1 MNLNQLKYFLAIV
14 KTGSFS
20 NAADDMYISQSSMSK
35 QIKALET
42 ELGVDLFK
50 REHSKV
56 YLTEIGAEFAK
67 YAEMTIKQHNDMLL
81 YLDEFA
87 TKKSN
92 TIRFGSIPVVS
103 SYGISAQIAQFTTNY
118 KPDVNVVV
126 IDMHETNQQE
136 VMKELF
142 DGAIDIALIRTD
154 YLDEVDVFDCIPY
167 KKDIFVLVCNQNHP
181 LSTKEAVS
189 LNDLIKYPLSLL
201 DTSSVIYTI
210 VMKAFERHGIEKKTK
225 CLTTRHKILMEILQ
239 TAPNISLLPLSLVD
253 LTLFPHLCTVPLVE
267 ELTSDVALIKL
278 KKRRLN
284 KITKD
289 FWIYWQ
295 KYFKCN
301 K

>member
-92 TIRFGSIPVVS
+92 TIRFGS

-118 KPDVNVVV
+118 KPDVNVV

-167 KKDIFVLVCNQNHP
+167 KKDTFVLVCNQNHP

-295 KYFKCN
+295 KYFQMQ
-301 K
+301 

>member
-103 SYGISAQIAQFTTNY
+103 SYGISAQIAHQFTTNY
-118 KPDVNVVV
+118 KPDVNVV

-295 KYFKCN
+295 KYFQMQ
-301 K
+301 

>member
-201 DTSSVIYTI
+201 NTSSVIYTI

-295 KYFKCN
+295 KYFQMQ
-301 K
+301 

>member
-20 NAADDMYISQSSMSK
+20 NAAEDMYISQSSMSK

-56 YLTEIGAEFAK
+56 YLTEIGGEFAK
-67 YAEMTIKQHNDMLL
+67 YAEQTVKQHNDMLL

-103 SYGISAQIAQFTTNY
+103 SYGISGQIAEFTTHY
-118 KPDVNVVV
+118 PDTNVV
-126 IDMHETNQQE
+126 IDLHENSQQE
-136 VMKELF
+136 IMKELY
-142 DGAIDIALIRTD
+142 DGVIDIALVRTD
-154 YLDEVDVFDCIPY
+154 YMDDLDDVFDRIIY
-167 KKDIFVLVCNQNHP
+167 KKDTFALVCNKTHP
-181 LSTKEAVS
+181 LCNKTAVYPQ
-189 LNDLIKYPLSLL
+189 DLIPYPLSLL
-201 DTSSVIYTI
+201 DTSSVVNTI
-210 VMKAFERHGIEKKTK
+210 VTQAFETHGIKKKAK

-239 TAPNISLLPLSLVD
+239 NSHDITLLPLSLVD
-253 LTLFPHLCTVPLVE
+253 LSLFPYLCTVPLAE
-267 ELTSDVALIKL
+267 ELTSEVAIIKL

-289 FWIYWQ
+289 FWNYWQ
-295 KYFKCN
+295 KKSL

>member
-118 KPDVNVVV
+118 KPDVNVV

-189 LNDLIKYPLSLL
+189 LNDLKYPLSLL

-267 ELTSDVALIKL
+267 ELTSDVALIKF

-295 KYFKCN
+295 KYFQMK
-301 K
+301 

>member
-67 YAEMTIKQHNDMLL
+67 YAEMTVKQHNDMLL

-103 SYGISAQIAQFTTNY
+103 SYGLSGQIADFTNHY
-118 KPDVNVVV
+118 IPNVNVV
-126 IDMHETNQQE
+126 IDMHENNQQRI
-136 VMKELF
+136 MKELYE
-142 DGAIDIALIRTD
+142 GNIDLALIRTD
-154 YLDEVDVFDCIPY
+154 YLEDLDIFDIIPY
-167 KKDIFVLVCNQNHP
+167 TKDIFVLVCNKDHP
-181 LSTKEAVS
+181 LTAKAHIHPE
-189 LNDLIKYPLSLL
+189 DLVPYPLSLL

-210 VMKAFERHGIEKKTK
+210 VTKAFESHGIKKKAK

-239 TAPNISLLPLSLVD
+239 TSNDITLLPQSLVD
-253 LTLFPHLCTVPLVE
+253 LELFKHLTTVPLAE
-267 ELTSDVALIKL
+267 EVTSKVALIKL
-278 KKRRLN
+278 KNRKLN

-289 FWIYWQ
+289 FWNFWQ
-295 KYFKCN
+295 KN
-301 K
+301 LQMQQ

>member
-103 SYGISAQIAQFTTNY
+103 SYGISAMSMAPSNSSFITSCWLVSCISITT
-118 KPDVNVVV
+118 
-126 IDMHETNQQE
+126 
-136 VMKELF
+136 
-142 DGAIDIALIRTD
+142 
-154 YLDEVDVFDCIPY
+154 
-167 KKDIFVLVCNQNHP
+167 
-181 LSTKEAVS
+181 
-189 LNDLIKYPLSLL
+189 
-201 DTSSVIYTI
+201 
-210 VMKAFERHGIEKKTK
+210 
-225 CLTTRHKILMEILQ
+225 
-239 TAPNISLLPLSLVD
+239 
-253 LTLFPHLCTVPLVE
+253 
-267 ELTSDVALIKL
+267 LTSGL
-278 KKRRLN
+278 
-284 KITKD
+284 
-289 FWIYWQ
+289 
-295 KYFKCN
+295 
-301 K
+301 

>member
-92 TIRFGSIPVVS
+92 TIHSFWVNTCSILLWYQRSDSPI
-103 SYGISAQIAQFTTNY
+103 Y
-118 KPDVNVVV
+118 
-126 IDMHETNQQE
+126 NQ
-136 VMKELF
+136 L
-142 DGAIDIALIRTD
+142 
-154 YLDEVDVFDCIPY
+154 
-167 KKDIFVLVCNQNHP
+167 
-181 LSTKEAVS
+181 
-189 LNDLIKYPLSLL
+189 
-201 DTSSVIYTI
+201 
-210 VMKAFERHGIEKKTK
+210 
-225 CLTTRHKILMEILQ
+225 
-239 TAPNISLLPLSLVD
+239 
-253 LTLFPHLCTVPLVE
+253 
-267 ELTSDVALIKL
+267 
-278 KKRRLN
+278 
-284 KITKD
+284 
-289 FWIYWQ
+289 
-295 KYFKCN
+295 
-301 K
+301 

>member
-103 SYGISAQIAQFTTNY
+103 FYGISAQIAQFTTNY
-118 KPDVNVVV
+118 KPDVNVV

-295 KYFKCN
+295 KYFQMQ
-301 K
+301 

>member
-103 SYGISAQIAQFTTNY
+103 SLGQ
-118 KPDVNVVV
+118 
-126 IDMHETNQQE
+126 
-136 VMKELF
+136 
-142 DGAIDIALIRTD
+142 
-154 YLDEVDVFDCIPY
+154 YL
-167 KKDIFVLVCNQNHP
+167 
-181 LSTKEAVS
+181 
-189 LNDLIKYPLSLL
+189 
-201 DTSSVIYTI
+201 
-210 VMKAFERHGIEKKTK
+210 
-225 CLTTRHKILMEILQ
+225 
-239 TAPNISLLPLSLVD
+239 
-253 LTLFPHLCTVPLVE
+253 
-267 ELTSDVALIKL
+267 
-278 KKRRLN
+278 
-284 KITKD
+284 
-289 FWIYWQ
+289 
-295 KYFKCN
+295 
-301 K
+301 

>member
-295 KYFKCN
+295 KYFQMQ
-301 K
+301 

>member
-118 KPDVNVVV
+118 KPDVNVV

-167 KKDIFVLVCNQNHP
+167 KKDIFVLVCNQNHHP

-295 KYFKCN
+295 KYFQMQ
-301 K
+301 

>member
-142 DGAIDIALIRTD
+142 DGAIDIALIRTN

-295 KYFKCN
+295 KYFQMQ
-301 K
+301 

>member
-118 KPDVNVVV
+118 KPDVNVV

-201 DTSSVIYTI
+201 DTSSVIY
-210 VMKAFERHGIEKKTK
+210 
-225 CLTTRHKILMEILQ
+225 KILMEILQ

-295 KYFKCN
+295 KYFQMQ
-301 K
+301 

>member
-67 YAEMTIKQHNDMLL
+67 YAETTIKQHNEMLL

-92 TIRFGSIPVVS
+92 TIRFGSIHVVS
-103 SYGISAQIAQFTTNY
+103 SYGISALIADFTNHY
-118 KPDVNVVV
+118 NPNLYVV
-126 IDMHETNQQE
+126 IDMHENNQQR

-142 DGAIDIALIRTD
+142 EGTIDIALVRTD
-154 YLDEVDVFDCIPY
+154 YLENIEAFDIMPY
-167 KKDIFVLVCNQNHP
+167 KKDIFVLVCNKNHP
-181 LSTKEAVS
+181 LTVKASISPT
-189 LNDLIKYPLSLL
+189 DIIPYPLSLL
-201 DTSSVIYTI
+201 DTSSVINTI
-210 VMKAFERHGIEKKTK
+210 VRKAFEKYGVEKRAK

-239 TAPNISLLPLSLVD
+239 TSNDITLLPYSLVD
-253 LTLFPHLCTVPLVE
+253 LHQFPHITTIPLTE
-267 ELTSDVALIKL
+267 EVTSNVALIKL
-278 KKRRLN
+278 KNRKLN

-289 FWIYWQ
+289 FWNFWQ
-295 KYFKCN
+295 KKP
-301 K
+301 KPE

>member
-118 KPDVNVVV
+118 KPDVNVV

-167 KKDIFVLVCNQNHP
+167 KKDIFVLVCN
-181 LSTKEAVS
+181 
-189 LNDLIKYPLSLL
+189 
-201 DTSSVIYTI
+201 
-210 VMKAFERHGIEKKTK
+210 
-225 CLTTRHKILMEILQ
+225 KIIL
-239 TAPNISLLPLSLVD
+239 
-253 LTLFPHLCTVPLVE
+253 
-267 ELTSDVALIKL
+267 
-278 KKRRLN
+278 
-284 KITKD
+284 
-289 FWIYWQ
+289 
-295 KYFKCN
+295 
-301 K
+301 

>member
-56 YLTEIGAEFAK
+56 YLTE
-67 YAEMTIKQHNDMLL
+67 MTIKQHNDMLL

-118 KPDVNVVV
+118 KPDVNVV

-295 KYFKCN
+295 KYFQMQ
-301 K
+301 

>member
-20 NAADDMYISQSSMSK
+20 NAADEEYISQSSLSK

-42 ELGVDLFK
+42 ELGIDLFK

-56 YLTEIGAEFAK
+56 YLTDIGAEFAK
-67 YAEMTIKQHNDMLL
+67 YAESTVKQHNDMLL

-103 SYGISAQIAQFTTNY
+103 SYGLSGQIADFTNNY
-118 KPDVNVVV
+118 NPNINVV
-126 IDMHETNQQE
+126 IDMHENNQQE

-142 DGAIDIALIRTD
+142 DGSIDIALIRTD
-154 YLDEVDVFDCIPY
+154 YLENTEAFDFIPY
-167 KKDIFVLVCNQNHP
+167 KKDVFVLVCNKEHP
-181 LSTKEAVS
+181 LTAKDSVTPE
-189 LNDLIKYPLSLL
+189 DLLPYPLSLL
-201 DTSSVIYTI
+201 DVQSVIYTI
-210 VMKAFERHGIEKKTK
+210 VTRAFESHGIDKQPK

-239 TAPNISLLPLSLVD
+239 TSPNITLLPNSLVD
-253 LTLFPHLCTVPLVE
+253 LDAYPHLTTVPLTE
-267 ELTSDVALIKL
+267 ELTSNVALIKL

-289 FWIYWQ
+289 FWTYWQ
-295 KYFKCN
+295 KTLPLQ
-301 K
+301 

>member
-118 KPDVNVVV
+118 KPDVNVV

-142 DGAIDIALIRTD
+142 DGAIDIALIRTDD

-295 KYFKCN
+295 KYFQMQ
-301 K
+301 

>member
-92 TIRFGSIPVVS
+92 TIRFGSIPVAS

-118 KPDVNVVV
+118 KPDINVV

-154 YLDEVDVFDCIPY
+154 YLDEVDVFDRIPY

-210 VMKAFERHGIEKKTK
+210 VMKAFERQCIEKKPK

-295 KYFKCN
+295 KYFQMQ
-301 K
+301 

>member
-118 KPDVNVVV
+118 KPDVSVV

-189 LNDLIKYPLSLL
+189 LNDLLIKYPLSLL

-295 KYFKCN
+295 KYFQMQ
-301 K
+301 

>member
-118 KPDVNVVV
+118 KPDVNVV
-126 IDMHETNQQE
+126 IDMHET
-136 VMKELF
+136 
-142 DGAIDIALIRTD
+142 IALIRTD

-295 KYFKCN
+295 KYFQMQ
-301 K
+301 

>member
-103 SYGISAQIAQFTTNY
+103 SYYGISAQIAQFTTNY
-118 KPDVNVVV
+118 KPDVNVV

-295 KYFKCN
+295 KYFQMQ
-301 K
+301 

>member
-118 KPDVNVVV
+118 KPDVNVV
-126 IDMHETNQQE
+126 IDMQE
-136 VMKELF
+136 VMKKLF

-295 KYFKCN
+295 KYFQMQ
-301 K
+301 

>member
-118 KPDVNVVV
+118 KPDVNVV

-210 VMKAFERHGIEKKTK
+210 VMKAFERHGIEKKNK
-225 CLTTRHKILMEILQ
+225 M
-239 TAPNISLLPLSLVD
+239 
-253 LTLFPHLCTVPLVE
+253 
-267 ELTSDVALIKL
+267 SD
-278 KKRRLN
+278 N
-284 KITKD
+284 KAQD
-289 FWIYWQ
+289 PYGDPADGA
-295 KYFKCN
+295 KYFATAAQSR
-301 K
+301 

>member
-20 NAADDMYISQSSMSK
+20 IAADDMFISQSSMSK
-35 QIKALET
+35 QIKSLET
-42 ELGVDLFK
+42 ELGVDLFR

-67 YAEMTIKQHNDMLL
+67 YAEMTVKRYNDMLL

-103 SYGISAQIAQFTTNY
+103 SYGLSGQIADFTNHY
-118 KPDVNVVV
+118 IPDVNVV
-126 IDMHETNQQE
+126 IDMHENHQQRI
-136 VMKELF
+136 MKELF
-142 DGAIDIALIRTD
+142 DGHIDLALVRTD
-154 YLDEVDVFDCIPY
+154 YLENLDIFDIIPY
-167 KKDIFVLVCNQNHP
+167 RKDVFVLVCNKNHP
-181 LSTKEAVS
+181 LTEKKSVQPE
-189 LNDLIKYPLSLL
+189 DLAPYPLSLL

-210 VMKAFERHGIEKKTK
+210 VTKAFERHDIKKRAK

-239 TAPNISLLPLSLVD
+239 DSNDITLLPLSLVD
-253 LTLFPHLCTVPLVE
+253 LKCFNHLTTVPLTE
-267 ELTSDVALIKL
+267 ELTSNVSFIKL
-278 KKRRLN
+278 KNRRLN

-289 FWIYWQ
+289 FWNYWQ
-295 KYFKCN
+295 NLFK
-301 K
+301 